1 MGVHNL
7 IKPGEV
13 RNPYGRAGKS
23 GMGGKTAKTL
33 KDLLES
39 KLNEID
45 EETGKSAAEIII
57 EQLIR
62 QAKRGDGKF
71 IELAFDRTLGK
82 APQYIENNVTGN
94 GLGVVILPN
103 KEEIQEIQEIQVNGE
118 NEWVT

>member
-1 MGVHNL
+1 MANEQNL
-7 IKPGEV
+7 RPIKPGEV
-13 RNPYGRAGKS
+13 RNPFGRAGRS

-33 KDLLES
+33 KELLES
-39 KLNEID
+39 KLEEID

-57 EQLIR
+57 EQLVR

-82 APQYIENNVTGN
+82 APQYIENNVTGC

-103 KEEIQEIQEIQVNGE
+103 KEEIDEEKEDFND
-118 NEWVT
+118 